1 MSDDELTAMQEE
13 LAEARAEL
21 ERLQVTAA
29 DREARAAHV
38 ESAQALLQEE
48 LAQARSEAEAR
59 DQELTGLR
67 EQAEALQERVRSSAQ
82 RYRELALEHSP
93 ELPQEL
99 VVGETVEDVD
109 QALQRARETVSKVRG
124 HLESQAQA
132 GRVPVGAPPRS
143 APDLSALSAEE
154 KIRFGL
160 QQGSGR

>member
-1 MSDDELTAMQEE
+1 MSEDDLQEE

-21 ERLQVTAA
+21 ERLQVSAA
-29 DREARAAHV
+29 DGEARAAHL
-38 ESAQALLQEE
+38 ESQQGRLQEE
-48 LAQARSEAEAR
+48 LAQVRSEAEAR

-67 EQAEALQERVRSSAQ
+67 EQAEALQDRVRSSAQ

-99 VVGETVEDVD
+99 VAGDTVEDVD

-160 QQGSGR
+160 RQGSGS

>member
-1 MSDDELTAMQEE
+1 MSEDDLQEE

-21 ERLQVTAA
+21 ERLQVSAA
-29 DREARAAHV
+29 DGEARAAHL
-38 ESAQALLQEE
+38 ESQQGRLQEE

-99 VVGETVEDVD
+99 VAGDTVEDVD

-160 QQGSGR
+160 QRGSGS

>member
-1 MSDDELTAMQEE
+1 MSEDDLQEE

-21 ERLQVTAA
+21 ERLQVSAA
-29 DREARAAHV
+29 DGEARAAHL
-38 ESAQALLQEE
+38 ESQQGRLQEE

-67 EQAEALQERVRSSAQ
+67 EQAEALQDRVRSSAQ

-99 VVGETVEDVD
+99 VAGDTVEDVD

-160 QQGSGR
+160 RQGGGS